1 MVRCTIRKPYHQH
14 ENKNRIT
21 NLVLSTRLG
30 LRLYILNQYIL
41 KTDYVKKYGQWAIIT
56 GSTDGIGLA
65 FAKELARRG
74 HSIIVVGRSKE
85 KLAQTKSILEAEKSN
100 VQVVTVKIDLSDSSV
115 QNYEKIRSKI
125 DPENRDIGILINN
138 AGTISGYKGFTR
150 HQQEDSRVL
159 INVNILATIYFTRMI
174 LPSMLKRKKG
184 LLVNVSSVLGFT
196 QMGFDNGY
204 GSTKAFINSFGEML
218 QNELSSHP
226 IDVVTLTP
234 GAVTT
239 KLLTTLTTMTKASVF
254 NPSADDYAKSA
265 LNAIA
270 NPLPMISGTMA
281 YGIFIKLYLL
291 VGPCVTRAM

>member
-1 MVRCTIRKPYHQH
+1 M
-14 ENKNRIT
+14 
-21 NLVLSTRLG
+21 
-30 LRLYILNQYIL
+30 YILNQYVF
-41 KTDYVKKYGQWAIIT
+41 KTDFVKKYGQWAVIT

-85 KLAQTKSILEAEKSN
+85 KLAQTKLILESEKSN
-100 VQVVTVKIDLSDSSV
+100 VQVVTVKIDLSDSSI

-138 AGTISGYKGFTR
+138 AGTISGYRGFTR
-150 HQQEDSRVL
+150 YQQEDSRVL
-159 INVNILATIYFTRMI
+159 INVNILATLYFTRMI

-184 LLVNVSSVLGFT
+184 LLVNVSSVLAFT

-204 GSTKAFINSFGEML
+204 GSTKAFVNSFGEML

-239 KLLTTLTTMTKASVF
+239 KLLTNFTTMTKASVF

-265 LNAIA
+265 LNAMA
-270 NPLPMISGTMA
+270 TPLHMMSGTMA
-281 YGIFIKLYLL
+281 HGIFLKSCFLAGSYATSAMLRFSTKLTSRDYEPTQSEGDSLA
-291 VGPCVTRAM
+291 TISTAQ